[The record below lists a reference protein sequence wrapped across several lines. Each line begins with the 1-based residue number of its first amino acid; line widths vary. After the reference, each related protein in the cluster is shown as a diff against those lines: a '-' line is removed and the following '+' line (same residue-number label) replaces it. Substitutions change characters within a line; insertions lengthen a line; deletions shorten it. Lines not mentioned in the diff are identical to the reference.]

1 MPTDDLK
8 VFASPRLR
16 GKRFDNNPDPNN
28 VTIPVEVLP
37 MLDDYRQAILETARA
52 LYWTR
57 TGQKKVP
64 AGFDDA
70 FSLRLGRVED
80 GSVIPNLLR
89 ATIVAGSIMHADI
102 VFPAN
107 GKDLFEEARDVVGE
121 TIQAV
126 AQKRAIPSAF
136 PRKYLGKLRS
146 MGEVLEEGDTL
157 ELHVPGVP
165 NPPVY
170 HRALK
175 DDFRDLAVVLSTG
188 IHTFVGQVTGMDVVI
203 RTFSVR
209 TRDGINISATY
220 GEGVGSEQE
229 VVDLLRNRR
238 FMRAEVVVD
247 ATFDGEGKLRQVDRL
262 LKLTVTTALD
272 GATVKQLD
280 DRFGMLASVEPGWL
294 DGNGSAL
301 PAAELPWA
309 KDFFFELMVEGGIP
323 KPRLY
328 PTPAGDIEAEWSYEA
343 WEVSATVMLKE
354 HVASVTAVNVD
365 TNAEGDGDFDLNSD
379 DGRAEFV
386 DFLHRYLT
394 PRGEVA

>member
-16 GKRFDNNPDPNN
+16 GKRFDNNPDPDN

-52 LYWTR
+52 LYRSR
-57 TGQKKVP
+57 TGQKQVP

-70 FSLRLGRVED
+70 FSLRLGKVED
-80 GSVIPNLLR
+80 GSTIPNLLR
-89 ATIVAGSIMHADI
+89 ATVAAGSIMHADI
-102 VFPAN
+102 IFPAN
-107 GKDLFEEARDVVGE
+107 GKDLFEEARDIVGE
-121 TIQAV
+121 TIRAV

-136 PRKYLGKLRS
+136 PRKHLGKLRS
-146 MGEVLEEGDTL
+146 MGGVLEEGDTL
-157 ELHVPGVP
+157 ELRVPGVP

-175 DDFRDLAVVLSTG
+175 DDFRDLAVMLSSRPV
-188 IHTFVGQVTGMDVVI
+188 TFVGQVTGMDVVT
-203 RTFSVR
+203 REFNVR
-209 TRDGINISATY
+209 TRDGMDISATY

-229 VVDLLRNRR
+229 VVELLRNRR
-238 FMRAEVVVD
+238 FMRAEVEID
-247 ATFDGEGKLRQVDRL
+247 ATFDGEGKLRQVERL
-262 LKLTVTTALD
+262 LKLKVTTALD

-280 DRFGMLASVEPGWL
+280 DRFEMLASVEPGWL
-294 DGNGSAL
+294 DGKGNAL

-309 KDFFFELMVEGGIP
+309 KDLIFEVMVEGGIP

-328 PTPAGDIEAEWSYEA
+328 PTPAGDIEAEWSHEA
-343 WEVSATVMLKE
+343 WEVSATIMLKK

-365 TNAEGDGDFDLNSD
+365 TNAEGEGDFNLDSD
-379 DGRAEFV
+379 DERAEFV
-386 DFLHRYLT
+386 DFLQKYLT
-394 PRGEVA
+394 TRGEVA